1 MMSINHLK
9 LSKKIVVLTV
19 FFLISTGLR
28 AGSFDDFF
36 AAARTDNEP
45 AMVNLAFRGFDLN
58 TRDDTGESGL
68 LVALR
73 QGSLKVADF
82 LLQQNAVDVEAR
94 NKAGESPLMMAALKG
109 QLPQARRLIERRAEV
124 NKPGWTPLH
133 YAASNPGET
142 SADMVRLLLE
152 HFAYIDAES
161 PNKTTP
167 LMMAARYGAD
177 AVVEL
182 LLKEGADP
190 LLRNEQG
197 LSAIDFARQIGRA
210 RSVEFIAR
218 HIRAKQ
224 PSGKW

>member
-1 MMSINHLK
+1 MLINHLK
-9 LSKKIVVLTV
+9 LYKKIVVLTV

-36 AAARTDNEP
+36 ASARTDNES

-58 TRDDTGESGL
+58 TRDDTGQSGL
-68 LVALR
+68 LLALR

-109 QLPQARRLIERRAEV
+109 HLPQARRLIERRAEV

-152 HFAYIDAES
+152 HFAYIDADS
-161 PNKTTP
+161 PNKSTP
-167 LMMAARYGAD
+167 LMMAARYGTD
-177 AVVEL
+177 VVVKL
-182 LLKEGADP
+182 LLEEGADP
-190 LLRNEQG
+190 LLRNQQG
-197 LSAIDFARQIGRA
+197 LSAIDFARAAGRPDT
-210 RSVEFIAR
+210 EKLIAAQV
-218 HIRAKQ
+218 RAKR
-224 PSGKW
+224 PAGKW

>member
-1 MMSINHLK
+1 MLK
-9 LSKKIVVLTV
+9 LRSVICKKILVLAAFT
-19 FFLISTGLR
+19 FLSTGLK

-36 AAARTDNEP
+36 SAAQTDNES

-58 TRDDTGESGL
+58 TRDDTGQSGL

-133 YAASNPGET
+133 YAASNSGEGGE
-142 SADMVRLLLE
+142 DMARLLLK

-167 LMMAARYGAD
+167 LMMAARYGTD
-177 AVVEL
+177 ATLKL
-182 LLKEGADP
+182 LLEEGADP

-197 LSAIDFARQIGRA
+197 LSAIDFARAAGRPDT
-210 RSVEFIAR
+210 EKLIAAQV
-218 HIRAKQ
+218 RAKR
-224 PSGKW
+224 PAGKW

>member
-1 MMSINHLK
+1 MLMYCLNYLRK
-9 LSKKIVVLTV
+9 TIVL
-19 FFLISTGLR
+19 LAISGLVSGAH
-28 AGSFDDFF
+28 AGAFDDFF
-36 AAARTDNEP
+36 GAARSDNEST
-45 AMVNLAFRGFDLN
+45 MVNLAFRGFDLN
-58 TRDDTGESGL
+58 TRDESGQSGL

-82 LLQQNAVDVEAR
+82 LLKQNAVDVEAR

-133 YAASNPGET
+133 YAASNPAQE
-142 SADMVRLLLE
+142 SAPMVRLLLE

-167 LMMAARYGAD
+167 LMMAARYGTD
-177 AVVEL
+177 SVVKL
-182 LLKEGADP
+182 LLEEGADP

-197 LSAIDFARQIGRA
+197 QSAIDFARAAGRPA
-210 RSVEFIAR
+210 AVELIAAQVRS
-218 HIRAKQ
+218 KQ
-224 PSGKW
+224 PAGKW

>member
-1 MMSINHLK
+1 MLLNHFRMIKK
-9 LSKKIVVLTV
+9 LVVLIA
-19 FFLISTGLR
+19 FSLAATGLR
-28 AGSFDDFF
+28 ASSFDDFF
-36 AAARTDNEP
+36 SAARSDSES

-58 TRDDTGESGL
+58 TRNEAGESGL

-82 LLQQNAVDVEAR
+82 LLQQNVVDVESR

-109 QLPQARRLIERRAEV
+109 HLPQARRLIERRAEV

-133 YAASNPGET
+133 YAASNPGEG
-142 SADMVRLLLE
+142 SADMVRLLLA

-167 LMMAARYGAD
+167 LMMAARYGTD
-177 AVVEL
+177 SVVEL

-197 LSAIDFARQIGRA
+197 ISAIDFARAASRPKAVDLIAAQVRGRRPA
-210 RSVEFIAR
+210 
-218 HIRAKQ
+218 
-224 PSGKW
+224 GKW

>member
-1 MMSINHLK
+1 MLRMHAGIR
-9 LSKKIVVLTV
+9 KKIL
-19 FFLISTGLR
+19 FLLAFALISTGLR

-36 AAARTDNEP
+36 SAAQTDNEL

-58 TRDDTGESGL
+58 TRDDMSQSGL

-82 LLQQNAVDVEAR
+82 LLQQNTVDIEAR
-94 NKAGESPLMMAALKG
+94 NQAGESPLMMAALKG
-109 QLPQARRLIERRAEV
+109 HLPQARRLIERRAEV

-133 YAASNPGET
+133 YAASNPGEM
-142 SADMVRLLLE
+142 SADMVRLLLA

-167 LMMAARYGAD
+167 LMMAARYGTD
-177 AVVEL
+177 SAVRL
-182 LLKEGADP
+182 LLEEGADP

-197 LSAIDFARQIGRA
+197 LSAIDFARAASRPA
-210 RSVEFIAR
+210 AVELVAAQV
-218 HIRAKQ
+218 RAKQ
-224 PSGKW
+224 PAGKW